1 MAETSPPI
9 TKDKI
14 ADRLWLIGI
23 GDAVNVPGFALM
35 STMLGLASIAREA
48 GFDVW
53 MTMVTTATVFGM
65 PGQVAFASLWA
76 KPPAS
81 RPDAR
86 KSNG

>member
-1 MAETSPPI
+1 
-9 TKDKI
+9 
-14 ADRLWLIGI
+14 
-23 GDAVNVPGFALM
+23 
-35 STMLGLASIAREA
+35 MLGFASIAREA